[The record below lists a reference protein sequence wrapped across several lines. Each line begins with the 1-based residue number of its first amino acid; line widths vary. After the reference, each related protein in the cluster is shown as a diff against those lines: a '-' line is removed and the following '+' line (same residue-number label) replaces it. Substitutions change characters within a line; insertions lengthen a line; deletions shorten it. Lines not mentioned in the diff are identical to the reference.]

1 MNVMRVDPEG
11 TADDVAL
18 RGIEA
23 IEDFFRELKMPTS
36 IHELGIDPT
45 DEELKLMAH
54 KCSIDAREAKD
65 LRRYLHEE
73 DMYKIY
79 KAAL

>member
-1 MNVMRVDPEG
+1 
-11 TADDVAL
+11 
-18 RGIEA
+18 
-23 IEDFFRELKMPTS
+23 MPTS

-54 KCSIDAREAKD
+54 KCSIGCKGSKGSAKV
-65 LRRYLHEE
+65 LHEE

>member
-1 MNVMRVDPEG
+1 MIVPVNYESTRK
-11 TADDVAL
+11 
-18 RGIEA
+18 
-23 IEDFFRELKMPTS
+23 FY
-36 IHELGIDPT
+36 PT

-54 KCSIDAREAKD
+54 KCSIGCKGSKGSAKV
-65 LRRYLHEE
+65 LHEE

>member
-1 MNVMRVDPEG
+1 MTEK
-11 TADDVAL
+11 
-18 RGIEA
+18 E
-23 IEDFFRELKMPTS
+23 KM
-36 IHELGIDPT
+36 LAGKVYDPT

-54 KCSIDAREAKD
+54 KCSIGCKGSKGSAKV
-65 LRRYLHEE
+65 LHEE